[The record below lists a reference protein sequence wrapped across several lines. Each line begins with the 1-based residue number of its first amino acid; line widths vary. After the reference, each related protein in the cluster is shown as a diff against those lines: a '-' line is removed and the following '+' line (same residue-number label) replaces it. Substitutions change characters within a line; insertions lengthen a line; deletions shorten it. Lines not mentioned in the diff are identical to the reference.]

1 MKEIVAVV
9 VFCLILFIYLHV
21 HFHLK
26 QVNDLEIYEL
36 CQPSKE
42 RLEEVCDFRQPVVT
56 DFNNVSI
63 IEKCNL
69 NYIKENYTG
78 YDIKIRNVK
87 EQDDDTELYIPLGIV
102 ESIDLFK
109 KDKESK
115 YMSENNYDFLDE
127 TGIIKLYR
135 NNDMFLRPSM
145 VSSCNYDILFGS
157 LNVETPL
164 RYEVNY
170 RNYFVL
176 THGKAVIRLLV
187 PKSKKY
193 LYTTNDYD
201 NFEFVSPVNPWN
213 VQDEYR
219 ADFNKLRTID
229 VTLISGQM
237 IHIPAYWWY
246 SIKFVKSN
254 TTICVFKYK
263 TYMNTLAISNHLVMR
278 LLQKQNTKRVVASK
292 MNIIENKNNKNI
304 YKNKNED
311 VHEEI
316 GEFVSIQM
324 PPSIGSQDKDAIFT
338 SVSTILPNVTI
349 PIPHD
354 TYQKTNYTLNAEN
367 ILKPLENDDNI
378 SKNEKHNEKHNE
390 THNEKHNETHND
402 KINETEIIV
411 S

>member
-1 MKEIVAVV
+1 
-9 VFCLILFIYLHV
+9 
-21 HFHLK
+21 
-26 QVNDLEIYEL
+26 
-36 CQPSKE
+36 
-42 RLEEVCDFRQPVVT
+42 
-56 DFNNVSI
+56 
-63 IEKCNL
+63 
-69 NYIKENYTG
+69 
-78 YDIKIRNVK
+78 
-87 EQDDDTELYIPLGIV
+87 
-102 ESIDLFK
+102 
-109 KDKESK
+109 
-115 YMSENNYDFLDE
+115 MSENNYDFLDE

-304 YKNKNED
+304 YKNED

-324 PPSIGSQDKDAIFT
+324 PPSIGSHDKDAMFT

-390 THNEKHNETHND
+390 THND
-402 KINETEIIV
+402 KSNETEIIV
-411 S
+411 NL

>member
-109 KDKESK
+109 RDKESN

-127 TGIIKLYR
+127 TGIIKLYQ

-193 LYTTNDYD
+193 LYTINDYD

-349 PIPHD
+349 PIPPD

-378 SKNEKHNEKHNE
+378 SKNVNNNEKHND
-390 THNEKHNETHND
+390 KCNETG
-402 KINETEIIV
+402 IV
-411 S
+411 VNL

>member
-26 QVNDLEIYEL
+26 KVNDLEIYEI
-36 CQPSKE
+36 CQPSKD

-56 DFNNVSI
+56 DFNNQTI

-69 NYIKENYTG
+69 NYVKANYTG

-87 EQDDDTELYIPLGIV
+87 ERDDETELYIPLGIV

-164 RYEVNY
+164 RYDVNY
-170 RNYFVL
+170 RNYFVV
-176 THGKAVIRLLV
+176 THGKAIVRLLV

-193 LYTTNDYD
+193 LYATNDYD
-201 NFEFVSPVNPWN
+201 NFEFISPVNPWN

-229 VTLISGQM
+229 VTLMSGQM

-263 TYMNTLAISNHLVMR
+263 TYMNTLAISNHLAMR
-278 LLQKQNTKRVVASK
+278 LLQGQNTKRVVASK
-292 MNIIENKNNKNI
+292 MNIVENKKNSYGNADPDPAPDHNRDEGEGEGEHQNNNQGDYVSISMPVPVPTQTPTQTPTPAPYNI
-304 YKNKNED
+304 HQKATNTLNDDKNKIKD
-311 VHEEI
+311 EI
-316 GEFVSIQM
+316 NPDIV
-324 PPSIGSQDKDAIFT
+324 
-338 SVSTILPNVTI
+338 
-349 PIPHD
+349 
-354 TYQKTNYTLNAEN
+354 
-367 ILKPLENDDNI
+367 
-378 SKNEKHNEKHNE
+378 
-390 THNEKHNETHND
+390 
-402 KINETEIIV
+402 INL
-411 S
+411 

>member
-1 MKEIVAVV
+1 MKEIIAVV
-9 VFCLILFIYLHV
+9 VFCSILFIYLHV

-26 QVNDLEIYEL
+26 KVNDLEIYEI

-42 RLEEVCDFRQPVVT
+42 KLEEVCDFRQPVVT
-56 DFNNVSI
+56 YFNNQSI
-63 IEKCNL
+63 IEKCSF
-69 NYIKENYTG
+69 NYVKANYTG

-87 EQDDDTELYIPLGIV
+87 ERDDETELYIPLGIV

-127 TGIIKLYR
+127 TGLIKIYR

-145 VSSCNYDILFGS
+145 VSSCNYDIIFAS

-170 RNYFVL
+170 RNYFVV
-176 THGKAVIRLLV
+176 TNGKAIVRLLV

-193 LYTTNDYD
+193 LHATNDYD
-201 NFEFVSPVNPWN
+201 NFEFISPVNPWN

-219 ADFNKLRTID
+219 SDFNKLRTID
-229 VTLISGQM
+229 VTLITGQM

-278 LLQKQNTKRVVASK
+278 LLQGQNTKHVIASK
-292 MNIIENKNNKNI
+292 MNIVDNKKTNTANKNEDHSEERGDYVSILLPNIVEQGQGQDIASSSSSSLSSFPIPSNSIPIPIPYDIHQKATNKLDTENTLNYDENKDENKDEK
-304 YKNKNED
+304 KNKNE
-311 VHEEI
+311 EE
-316 GEFVSIQM
+316 V
-324 PPSIGSQDKDAIFT
+324 
-338 SVSTILPNVTI
+338 V
-349 PIPHD
+349 
-354 TYQKTNYTLNAEN
+354 
-367 ILKPLENDDNI
+367 
-378 SKNEKHNEKHNE
+378 
-390 THNEKHNETHND
+390 
-402 KINETEIIV
+402 INL
-411 S
+411 

>member
-26 QVNDLEIYEL
+26 KVNDLEIYEL
-36 CQPSKE
+36 CQPSKD

-56 DFNNVSI
+56 DFNNQTI
-63 IEKCNL
+63 IDKCNL
-69 NYIKENYTG
+69 NYVKANYTG

-87 EQDDDTELYIPLGIV
+87 ERDDETELYIPLGIA

-164 RYEVNY
+164 RYDVNY
-170 RNYFVL
+170 RNYFVV
-176 THGKAVIRLLV
+176 THGKAIVRLLV

-193 LYTTNDYD
+193 LYATNDYD
-201 NFEFVSPVNPWN
+201 NFEFISPVNPWN

-229 VTLISGQM
+229 VTLLAGQM

-254 TTICVFKYK
+254 TTISVFKYK
-263 TYMNTLAISNHLVMR
+263 TYMNTLAISNHLAMR
-278 LLQKQNTKRVVASK
+278 LLQGQNTKRVVASK
-292 MNIIENKNNKNI
+292 MNIVENKKNNTQNKTENHSEDNGDYVSIGIANMGDQDQDVASSSSSIPISAPAPYNI
-304 YKNKNED
+304 HQKATNTLDTENTLHDDKNKNKTKT
-311 VHEEI
+311 
-316 GEFVSIQM
+316 
-324 PPSIGSQDKDAIFT
+324 KD
-338 SVSTILPNVTI
+338 
-349 PIPHD
+349 
-354 TYQKTNYTLNAEN
+354 E
-367 ILKPLENDDNI
+367 
-378 SKNEKHNEKHNE
+378 
-390 THNEKHNETHND
+390 
-402 KINETEIIV
+402 INEDIV
-411 S
+411 INL

>member
-26 QVNDLEIYEL
+26 KVNDLEIYEI

-42 RLEEVCDFRQPVVT
+42 KLEEVCDFRQPVVT
-56 DFNNVSI
+56 DFNNQSI

-69 NYIKENYTG
+69 NYVKANYTG

-87 EQDDDTELYIPLGIV
+87 ERDDETELYIPLGIV

-157 LNVETPL
+157 LNVESPL
-164 RYEVNY
+164 RYDVNY
-170 RNYFVL
+170 RNYFVV
-176 THGKAVIRLLV
+176 THGKAIVRLLV

-193 LYTTNDYD
+193 LYATNDYG
-201 NFEFVSPVNPWN
+201 NFEFISPVNPWN

-229 VTLISGQM
+229 VTLMAGQM

-263 TYMNTLAISNHLVMR
+263 TYMNTLAISNHLAMR
-278 LLQKQNTKRVVASK
+278 LLQGQNTKRVVASK
-292 MNIIENKNNKNI
+292 MNIVENKKNNTP
-304 YKNKNED
+304 NKTED
-311 VHEEI
+311 HSEDKCDY
-316 GEFVSIQM
+316 VSIQIANM
-324 PPSIGSQDKDAIFT
+324 VDQGQDNASSSSSTSTPAPAPTSTPAPYNIHQKATNTLDTENTLHDDKTKTKD
-338 SVSTILPNVTI
+338 
-349 PIPHD
+349 
-354 TYQKTNYTLNAEN
+354 E
-367 ILKPLENDDNI
+367 
-378 SKNEKHNEKHNE
+378 
-390 THNEKHNETHND
+390 
-402 KINETEIIV
+402 INEDIV
-411 S
+411 INL

>member
-26 QVNDLEIYEL
+26 KVNDLEIYEL
-36 CQPSKE
+36 CQPSKD

-56 DFNNVSI
+56 DFNNQTI
-63 IEKCNL
+63 IDKCNL
-69 NYIKENYTG
+69 NYVKANYTG

-87 EQDDDTELYIPLGIV
+87 ERDDETELYIPLGIA

-164 RYEVNY
+164 RYDVNY
-170 RNYFVL
+170 RNYFVV
-176 THGKAVIRLLV
+176 THGKAIVRLLV

-193 LYTTNDYD
+193 LYATNDYD
-201 NFEFVSPVNPWN
+201 NFEFISPVNPWN

-229 VTLISGQM
+229 VTLLAGQM

-254 TTICVFKYK
+254 TTISVFKYK
-263 TYMNTLAISNHLVMR
+263 TYMNTLAISNHLAMR
-278 LLQKQNTKRVVASK
+278 LLQGQNTKRVVASK
-292 MNIIENKNNKNI
+292 MNIVENKKNNTQ
-304 YKNKNED
+304 NKTED
-311 VHEEI
+311 YSEDR
-316 GEFVSIQM
+316 GDYVSIQIANM
-324 PPSIGSQDKDAIFT
+324 GDQGEDIASSSS
-338 SVSTILPNVTI
+338 SV
-349 PIPHD
+349 PIPTSTPTPTPAPYNIHQKATNTLD
-354 TYQKTNYTLNAEN
+354 TENTLN
-367 ILKPLENDDNI
+367 DD
-378 SKNEKHNEKHNE
+378 KNKTKDE
-390 THNEKHNETHND
+390 
-402 KINETEIIV
+402 INTDIV
-411 S
+411 INL

>member
-109 KDKESK
+109 RDKESN

-127 TGIIKLYR
+127 TGIIKLYQ

-378 SKNEKHNEKHNE
+378 SKNVNNNEKHN
-390 THNEKHNETHND
+390 D
-402 KINETEIIV
+402 KCNETEIV
-411 S
+411 VNL

>member
-1 MKEIVAVV
+1 MKEIIAVV
-9 VFCLILFIYLHV
+9 IFCLILFIYLHV

-26 QVNDLEIYEL
+26 KVNDLEIYEI

-42 RLEEVCDFRQPVVT
+42 KLEEVCDFRQPVVT
-56 DFNNVSI
+56 DFNNQSI
-63 IEKCNL
+63 IEKCSL
-69 NYIKENYTG
+69 NYVKANYTG

-87 EQDDDTELYIPLGIV
+87 ERDDETELYIPLGIV

-127 TGIIKLYR
+127 TGLIKLYR

-145 VSSCNYDILFGS
+145 VSSCNYDILFAS

-170 RNYFVL
+170 RNYFVV
-176 THGKAVIRLLV
+176 TNGKAIVRLLV

-193 LYTTNDYD
+193 LYATNDYD
-201 NFEFVSPVNPWN
+201 NFEFISPVNPWN

-229 VTLISGQM
+229 VTLITGQM

-278 LLQKQNTKRVVASK
+278 LLQGQNTKRVVASK
-292 MNIIENKNNKNI
+292 MNIVENKKNNI
-304 YKNKNED
+304 ANKNED
-311 VHEEI
+311 HGEER
-316 GEFVSIQM
+316 GDYVSIVM
-324 PPSIGSQDKDAIFT
+324 PNIVDQGQDIALSSSVPIPNDA
-338 SVSTILPNVTI
+338 I
-349 PIPHD
+349 PIPYDIHQKASNTLD
-354 TYQKTNYTLNAEN
+354 TEN
-367 ILKPLENDDNI
+367 TINDDVIKKKLDTNT
-378 SKNEKHNEKHNE
+378 E
-390 THNEKHNETHND
+390 TD
-402 KINETEIIV
+402 IVINL
-411 S
+411 

>member
-26 QVNDLEIYEL
+26 KVNDLEIYEI
-36 CQPSKE
+36 CQPSKD

-56 DFNNVSI
+56 DFNNQTI

-69 NYIKENYTG
+69 NYVKANYTG

-87 EQDDDTELYIPLGIV
+87 ERDDETELYIPLGIV

-164 RYEVNY
+164 RYDVNY
-170 RNYFVL
+170 RNYFVV
-176 THGKAVIRLLV
+176 THGKAIVRLLV

-193 LYTTNDYD
+193 LYATNDYD
-201 NFEFVSPVNPWN
+201 NFEFISPVNPWN

-229 VTLISGQM
+229 VTLMSGQM

-263 TYMNTLAISNHLVMR
+263 TYMNTLAISNHLAMR
-278 LLQKQNTKRVVASK
+278 LLQGQNTKRVVASK
-292 MNIIENKNNKNI
+292 MNIVENKKNNTQ
-304 YKNKNED
+304 NKTED
-311 VHEEI
+311 HSEDR
-316 GEFVSIQM
+316 GDYVSIQIANM
-324 PPSIGSQDKDAIFT
+324 GDQGEDIASSSS
-338 SVSTILPNVTI
+338 SV
-349 PIPHD
+349 PIPTPISTPTPAPYNIH
-354 TYQKTNYTLNAEN
+354 QKATNTLN
-367 ILKPLENDDNI
+367 DD
-378 SKNEKHNEKHNE
+378 KNKTKDE
-390 THNEKHNETHND
+390 
-402 KINETEIIV
+402 INPDIV
-411 S
+411 INL

>member
-56 DFNNVSI
+56 DFKNDSI

-109 KDKESK
+109 RDKESN

-127 TGIIKLYR
+127 TGIIKLYQ

-324 PPSIGSQDKDAIFT
+324 PPSIVSQDKDAIFT

-378 SKNEKHNEKHNE
+378 SKNVNNNEKHN
-390 THNEKHNETHND
+390 D
-402 KINETEIIV
+402 KCNETEIV
-411 S
+411 VNL

>member
-26 QVNDLEIYEL
+26 KVNDLEIYEI
-36 CQPSKE
+36 CQPSKD

-56 DFNNVSI
+56 YFNNQTI

-69 NYIKENYTG
+69 NYVKANYTG

-87 EQDDDTELYIPLGIV
+87 ERDDETELYIPLGIA

-164 RYEVNY
+164 RYDVNY
-170 RNYFVL
+170 RNYFVV
-176 THGKAVIRLLV
+176 THGKAIVRLLV

-193 LYTTNDYD
+193 LYATNDYD
-201 NFEFVSPVNPWN
+201 NFEFISPVNPWN

-229 VTLISGQM
+229 VTLMSGQM

-263 TYMNTLAISNHLVMR
+263 TYMNTLAISNHLAMR
-278 LLQKQNTKRVVASK
+278 LLQGQNTKRVVASK
-292 MNIIENKNNKNI
+292 MNIVENKKNSYGNADPDPAPDHNRDEGEGEGEHQNNNQGDYVSISMPVPVPTQTPTPTPAPYNI
-304 YKNKNED
+304 HQKATNTLNDDKNKIKD
-311 VHEEI
+311 EI
-316 GEFVSIQM
+316 NPDIV
-324 PPSIGSQDKDAIFT
+324 
-338 SVSTILPNVTI
+338 
-349 PIPHD
+349 
-354 TYQKTNYTLNAEN
+354 
-367 ILKPLENDDNI
+367 
-378 SKNEKHNEKHNE
+378 
-390 THNEKHNETHND
+390 
-402 KINETEIIV
+402 INL
-411 S
+411 

>member
-1 MKEIVAVV
+1 MTEIVAVV

-21 HFHLK
+21 HLHLK

-109 KDKESK
+109 RDKESN

-127 TGIIKLYR
+127 TGIIKLYQ

-354 TYQKTNYTLNAEN
+354 TYKKTNYTLNAEN

-378 SKNEKHNEKHNE
+378 SKNVNNNEKHN
-390 THNEKHNETHND
+390 D
-402 KINETEIIV
+402 KCNETEIV
-411 S
+411 VNL